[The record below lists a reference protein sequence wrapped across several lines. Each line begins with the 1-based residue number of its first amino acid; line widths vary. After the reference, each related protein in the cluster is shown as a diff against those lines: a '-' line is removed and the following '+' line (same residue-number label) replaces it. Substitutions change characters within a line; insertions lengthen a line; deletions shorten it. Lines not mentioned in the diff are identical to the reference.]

1 MRRDPA
7 SLSAFGPKR
16 TCRQRRERSD
26 LTKMTQ
32 SGHEGAGFA
41 AVHDPDLLYCHDP
54 WVWGQRDE
62 ALKEAGCIEGQNA

>member
-1 MRRDPA
+1 
-7 SLSAFGPKR
+7 L
-16 TCRQRRERSD
+16 
-26 LTKMTQ
+26 TQ

-62 ALKEAGCIEGQNA
+62 ALKEAGYIEGQNA